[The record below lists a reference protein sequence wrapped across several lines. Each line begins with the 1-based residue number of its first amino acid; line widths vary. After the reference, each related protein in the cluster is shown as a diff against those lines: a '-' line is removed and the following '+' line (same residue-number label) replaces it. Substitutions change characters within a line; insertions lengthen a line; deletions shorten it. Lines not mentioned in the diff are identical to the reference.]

1 MLNVGVGSLKLLFS
15 FVLICLRC
23 LKRKNSDKFPP
34 PIFLT
39 SLNSYALLL
48 TPPHTPHTTH
58 PHTTLSHTHIPTHTH
73 TARFL
78 YHSQAIVALSGAHAV
93 GRCHTDRSG
102 YWGPWTYSETTF
114 SNDYFKKLVDP
125 SQSWSPKT
133 QHMGKKW
140 TGPPQ
145 FVNKQGDLMM
155 LHTDMALTWEPAFKK
170 WVDIYAD
177 DEERWFNDFSKY
189 YQQLNELG
197 CKNLNGGGRQFIFV
211 SVYLCL
217 FVLFQCS
224 TATAVPFSFLL
235 HVKSLI
241 TYKFCYCLSSIFP
254 NSSFICSLAK
264 KSKREEHFT
273 QPFYSYTKK
282 YIHGVSNF
290 PHFHKC
296 DL

>member
-1 MLNVGVGSLKLLFS
+1 
-15 FVLICLRC
+15 
-23 LKRKNSDKFPP
+23 
-34 PIFLT
+34 
-39 SLNSYALLL
+39 
-48 TPPHTPHTTH
+48 
-58 PHTTLSHTHIPTHTH
+58 
-73 TARFL
+73 
-78 YHSQAIVALSGAHAV
+78 
-93 GRCHTDRSG
+93 
-102 YWGPWTYSETTF
+102 
-114 SNDYFKKLVDP
+114 
-125 SQSWSPKT
+125 
-133 QHMGKKW
+133 
-140 TGPPQ
+140 
-145 FVNKQGDLMM
+145 MM

-282 YIHGVSNF
+282 YIHGV
-290 PHFHKC
+290 PIFHTFTNVIYSTNTFIFQDQDHKHKNYQQNTYT
-296 DL
+296 LNYYLLNYL